1 MPIQVRAADGH
12 VIQFPDGTP
21 PSVIQRAMA
30 QDHATRAGPILQ
42 GRSAERNGLG
52 PAHGASLTV
61 QQAIPGF
68 PEVGAGLGA
77 ATGAIHNMINGK
89 PADFGGEWTK
99 VRNWQQ
105 GVQGQFQQDHPAA
118 SGLLRGAGY
127 AAQIAPALVSGG
139 ATEVPAAVAALAARR
154 GMGQVLKNVAP
165 RVVKNALI
173 GTAYS
178 TVNAFSQ
185 PGTLQQR
192 SANAASAVPM
202 GAVIGGGL
210 PEALGVLSKVP
221 GAIANASKVRP
232 TVLTP
237 TTEYVVPAEDPA
249 EAEDSVDEPA
259 PPIAPPLLR
268 LVRAVSPGGGVGP
281 RANGAARPVAGPG
294 SGSGPPTLSLV
305 GGTDA
310 PIGGSAKATVPASG
324 ATSAEVADPEANDPE
339 TTDHE
344 GSALPRMAP
353 SSANAS
359 EIIGGDA
366 HGNAVDALLREGV
379 PLTMGQQ
386 IGGLALHAEDAAA
399 NMPIVGNTIRV
410 ARLRAQ
416 EALNRVWAN
425 RSLSPIGKTLPADT
439 DVGQDAAT
447 YVAGELSNARKI
459 AIRLIQTPGVDGD
472 YFSTSNNILARAQ
485 TELSKSMWDVLQ
497 RNISKTTEVINNSVW
512 RQGDITNLFEN
523 LDAHSD
529 IEPDGIDRSDLRLN
543 AYFSEFR
550 RAVSDQLGRNNPA
563 YKEAIRGVDLGQADL
578 DVWKSA
584 ATRSQP
590 GSSGFSA
597 RDLKSNQLAW
607 GTSPF
612 GGPSNTI
619 NPAATKLVDQASL
632 VMPSTT
638 PDSAGLP
645 KLVHSS
651 AGIANA
657 FAAADPAAGGI
668 PMQTVNAMNPASS
681 VSPVS
686 IAFGR
691 SAAALKGASQ
701 SGPPP

>member
-1 MPIQVRAADGH
+1 
-12 VIQFPDGTP
+12 
-21 PSVIQRAMA
+21 
-30 QDHATRAGPILQ
+30 
-42 GRSAERNGLG
+42 
-52 PAHGASLTV
+52 
-61 QQAIPGF
+61 
-68 PEVGAGLGA
+68 
-77 ATGAIHNMINGK
+77 
-89 PADFGGEWTK
+89 
-99 VRNWQQ
+99 
-105 GVQGQFQQDHPAA
+105 
-118 SGLLRGAGY
+118 
-127 AAQIAPALVSGG
+127 
-139 ATEVPAAVAALAARR
+139 
-154 GMGQVLKNVAP
+154 MGQVLKNVAP
-165 RVVKNALI
+165 RVVKNAVM

-178 TVNAFSQ
+178 AANAFSQ

-192 SANAASAVPM
+192 TANVANAVPM

-237 TTEYVVPAEDPA
+237 ITEYVAPAEHAA
-249 EAEDSVDEPA
+249 EAEDSADAPA
-259 PPIAPPLLR
+259 SPIAPPLLR
-268 LVRAVSPGGGVGP
+268 LVRAVSPGGGIGP

-294 SGSGPPTLSLV
+294 SGSGPPKLSLV

-310 PIGGSAKATVPASG
+310 PIDGSAKATVPVSG
-324 ATSAEVADPEANDPE
+324 ATSTEVADTKDSP
-339 TTDHE
+339 
-344 GSALPRMAP
+344 LPRVAP

-366 HGNAVDALLREGV
+366 HGNAVDALLRAGI

-425 RSLSPIGKTLPADT
+425 RSLSAIGKTLPADM

-447 YVAGELSNARKI
+447 YVAGELGNARKI
-459 AIRLIQTPGVDGD
+459 AIRFIQTPGVDGN
-472 YFSTSNNILARAQ
+472 YFSTANNILARAQ
-485 TELSKSMWDVLQ
+485 TDLSKSMWDVLQ
-497 RNISKTTEVINNSVW
+497 KNISKSTDVINNDVW
-512 RQGDITNLFEN
+512 RQGDITALFDN

-529 IEPDGIDRSDLRLN
+529 IEPDGVDRSDLRLN

-550 RAVSDQLGRNNPA
+550 KAVSDQLGRNNPA
-563 YKEAIRGVDLGQADL
+563 YKEAIEAVDRGQAEF

-584 ATRSQP
+584 ATRAQP

-612 GGPSNTI
+612 GGSSTTV

-668 PMQTVNAMNPASS
+668 PMQAANAMNPGSS
-681 VSPVS
+681 VSPAS
-686 IAFGR
+686 IAIGR
-691 SAAALKGASQ
+691 YGAAANGASQ
-701 SGPPP
+701 PSPPP

>member
-1 MPIQVRAADGH
+1 MTIQVRAADGH

-21 PSVIQRAMA
+21 PIVIQRAMA
-30 QDHATRAGPILQ
+30 QDHATRAGPNLQ
-42 GRSAERNGLG
+42 GRNAERSGLG
-52 PAHGASLTV
+52 PMHGGSLTM

-68 PEVGAGLGA
+68 PEIGAGMAA
-77 ATGAIHNMINGK
+77 ATGAFQNVLNGK

-99 VRNWQQ
+99 MRNWQQ

-118 SGLLRGAGY
+118 SGLLRGVGY
-127 AAQIAPALVSGG
+127 AAQTAPAFMSGG
-139 ATEVPAAVAALAARR
+139 ATEVPAAVAAMAARR

-165 RVVKNALI
+165 RVVKNAVI

-178 TVNAFSQ
+178 TANALSQ

-192 SANAASAVPM
+192 FANVANAIPM

-221 GAIANASKVRP
+221 GAIASTSKVRP

-237 TTEYVVPAEDPA
+237 ATEYVAPVEDLA
-249 EAEDSVDEPA
+249 EAEDPVDEP
-259 PPIAPPLLR
+259 PPPLLR
-268 LVRAVSPGGGVGP
+268 LVKAVSPGEGVGP

-294 SGSGPPTLSLV
+294 SGSGPPKLSLV

-310 PIGGSAKATVPASG
+310 PIGGAAKATVPVSG
-324 ATSAEVADPEANDPE
+324 ATSVEVADPE
-339 TTDHE
+339 TTDNE
-344 GSALPRMAP
+344 GSALPRTAP

-366 HGNAVDALLREGV
+366 HGNAVDALLRVGV

-399 NMPIVGNTIRV
+399 NMPIVGNSIRV

-425 RSLSPIGKTLPADT
+425 RSLSAIGKTLPANT
-439 DVGQDAAT
+439 DVGQDAAA

-459 AIRLIQTPGVDGD
+459 AIRLIQTPGVDPD
-472 YFSTSNNILARAQ
+472 YFTTSNNILARAQ
-485 TELSKSMWDVLQ
+485 SDLSQSMWDVLQ
-497 RNISKTTEVINNSVW
+497 RNISKTTDAMKNDVW
-512 RQGDITNLFEN
+512 RQGDITNLFDN
-523 LDAHSD
+523 LDARSD
-529 IEPDGIDRSDLRLN
+529 VDPDGVDRSDLRLN
-543 AYFSEFR
+543 AYFSQFR
-550 RAVSDQLGRNNPA
+550 RAVSDQMARNNPA
-563 YKEAIRGVDLGQADL
+563 YKAAIEGVNRGQADF

-584 ATRSQP
+584 ATRAQP
-590 GSSGFSA
+590 GSSGFSPK
-597 RDLKSNQLAW
+597 DLKSNQLAW

-612 GGPSNTI
+612 GGPSTTVD
-619 NPAATKLVDQASL
+619 PAATKLVDQASL

-638 PDSAGLP
+638 PNSAGLP

-651 AGIANA
+651 ARIANA

-668 PMQTVNAMNPASS
+668 PMQVGNAMNPSGGIPPGSAAL
-681 VSPVS
+681 V
-686 IAFGR
+686 GR
-691 SAAALKGASQ
+691 YAAALTGSSQ
-701 SGPPP
+701 PGPPP